1 MADDTDKIVEK
12 LYETY
17 REELVRWCRSM
28 TGDLQTAEELVQEA
42 FLRALLHGALLS
54 ELGESKQRAWLY
66 RTVKN
71 LYVDRVRRGKWET
84 TVERISEG
92 MEAAKESEE
101 IHRMELEELLE
112 SLPEPEG
119 LLLVLRYFQGYNSKQ
134 IGEMLNLPAGTVRA
148 KLCEARN
155 HLRRLI
161 REATEI

>member
-1 MADDTDKIVEK
+1 MTNDTDKIVEK

-17 REELVRWCRSM
+17 RQELVRWCRSM
-28 TGDLQTAEELVQEA
+28 TGDLQTAEELVQET
-42 FLRALLHGALLS
+42 FLRALIHGALLS
-54 ELGESKQRAWLY
+54 ELGESQQRAWLY
-66 RTVKN
+66 RTMKN
-71 LYVDRVRRGKWET
+71 LHVDRVRRGRRET

-101 IHRMELEELLE
+101 IHQMELEELLE

-119 LLLVLRYFQGYNSKQ
+119 LLLALRYFQGYNSKQ
-134 IGEMLNLPAGTVRA
+134 IGELLNLPAGTVRA

-161 REATEI
+161 REVTEI

>member
-1 MADDTDKIVEK
+1 MTDDTDKIVEK

-17 REELVRWCRSM
+17 RQELVRWCRSM
-28 TGDLQTAEELVQEA
+28 TGDLQTAEALVQEA

-54 ELGESKQRAWLY
+54 ELGESQQRAWLY

-71 LYVDRVRRGKWET
+71 LFVDRVRRGRRET

-92 MEAAKESEE
+92 LEAAKEPEE
-101 IHRMELEELLE
+101 IYQMELVELLE

-134 IGEMLNLPAGTVRA
+134 IGELLNLPAGTVRA

-155 HLRRLI
+155 HLRRAI
-161 REATEI
+161 WKVTEI